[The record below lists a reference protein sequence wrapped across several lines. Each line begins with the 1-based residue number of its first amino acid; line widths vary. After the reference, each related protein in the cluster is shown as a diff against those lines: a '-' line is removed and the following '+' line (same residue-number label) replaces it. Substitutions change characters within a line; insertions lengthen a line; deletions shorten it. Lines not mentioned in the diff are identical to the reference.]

1 MEVLNKQG
9 ETGGKN
15 FIGPL
20 IISETIYRKLI
31 SRKEK
36 GTFKVVGHYVTFL
49 LVIFLPS
56 TPWLIVVWQKQ
67 WPHPSSIL

>member
-1 MEVLNKQG
+1 MEILNKQG

-15 FIGPL
+15 FT
-20 IISETIYRKLI
+20 ENKLI

-36 GTFKVVGHYVTFL
+36 GTFKVIGHYVTFL

-56 TPWLIVVWQKQ
+56 TPWLSVVWQ
-67 WPHPSSIL
+67 